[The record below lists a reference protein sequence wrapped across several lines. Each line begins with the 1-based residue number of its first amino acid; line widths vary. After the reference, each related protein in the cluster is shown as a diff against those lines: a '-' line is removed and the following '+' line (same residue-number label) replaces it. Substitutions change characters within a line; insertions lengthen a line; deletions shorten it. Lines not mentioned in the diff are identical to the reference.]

1 MNYGPPFKSN
11 NQWYI
16 DLWKGIGGVEMEEQQ
31 MNTSTYFSDGV
42 QTLSKH
48 QKGLAVRLCVEVKAP
63 KIIQNLQNT
72 KQVIT
77 TLFMNDFKKY
87 I

>member
-1 MNYGPPFKSN
+1 M
-11 NQWYI
+11 
-16 DLWKGIGGVEMEEQQ
+16 WKGIGGVEMEEQQ

-48 QKGLAVRLCVEVKAP
+48 QKGLAVCLRVEVKAP
-63 KIIQNLQNT
+63 KIIQNLQYT
-72 KQVIT
+72 KRVIT
-77 TLFMNDFKKY
+77 TLFMNDIKKY

>member
-1 MNYGPPFKSN
+1 MNYRPPFKSN
-11 NQWYI
+11 NQLYI
-16 DLWKGIGGVEMEEQQ
+16 GMWKGIGGVEMEDQQ

-48 QKGLAVRLCVEVKAP
+48 QKGLAVCLCVEVKAP
-63 KIIQNLQNT
+63 KIIQNLQYT

-77 TLFMNDFKKY
+77 TLSINDFKKY

>member
-1 MNYGPPFKSN
+1 
-11 NQWYI
+11 
-16 DLWKGIGGVEMEEQQ
+16 

-48 QKGLAVRLCVEVKAP
+48 QKGLAVCLCVEVKAP
-63 KIIQNLQNT
+63 KIIQNLQYT

-77 TLFMNDFKKY
+77 TLSINDFKKY